1 MPQGGSAAA
10 LSMRILHHVVEG
22 LQARP
27 RSLAPA
33 VLLLAAWVSS
43 TDPLPVLHVVYGLA
57 DVPGDLGYRVELD
70 LALSEDDST
79 PEGLDHYA
87 RAEADDIIGELAA
100 SPVDDLGTAEPLG
113 TRQVVWWGA
122 VPPPGAASS

>member
-10 LSMRILHHVVEG
+10 LSMRILHQRG
-22 LQARP
+22 GGCCRRGP

-57 DVPGDLGYRVELD
+57 DVPGGPRLPG
-70 LALSEDDST
+70 SSST
-79 PEGLDHYA
+79 W
-87 RAEADDIIGELAA
+87 R
-100 SPVDDLGTAEPLG
+100 
-113 TRQVVWWGA
+113 
-122 VPPPGAASS
+122 